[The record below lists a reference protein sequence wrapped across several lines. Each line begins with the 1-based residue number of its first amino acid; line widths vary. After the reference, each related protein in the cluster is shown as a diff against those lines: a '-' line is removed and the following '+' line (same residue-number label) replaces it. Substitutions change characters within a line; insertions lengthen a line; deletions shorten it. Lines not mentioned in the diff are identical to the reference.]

1 MIFDF
6 LHITDVG
13 FSARGLVLTKFD
25 MFVSKLLFD
34 ITRGDILQ
42 HGRVRVR
49 AHAMCEESLRRQ
61 FDKDPRNVS
70 AEIVSGAP
78 SFSIS
83 TSKVVI

>member
-34 ITRGDILQ
+34 ITCGDILQ
-42 HGRVRVR
+42 HGRARVR

-70 AEIVSGAP
+70 AEIVSGAL

>member
-25 MFVSKLLFD
+25 MFVSKPLFD

-42 HGRVRVR
+42 HGHARVR

>member
-25 MFVSKLLFD
+25 MFVSKVLFD
-34 ITRGDILQ
+34 VTRGDTLQ
-42 HGRVRVR
+42 HERARVR
-49 AHAMCEESLRRQ
+49 AHTMCEESLRRR
-61 FDKDPRNVS
+61 FDKDPRDVP